1 MHEVHLEESD
11 FFPGI
16 QITRAEL
23 LGHLDYLN
31 QTQYIKAEF
40 TGNAYANQED
50 VPSAVEAKEFDFRVI
65 TLWLIRWASASLDY
79 LQSGR
84 THGKRP

>member
-11 FFPGI
+11 FFPGV

-50 VPSAVEAKEFDFRVI
+50 VPSAVEEER
-65 TLWLIRWASASLDY
+65 IRL
-79 LQSGR
+79 
-84 THGKRP
+84 

>member
-1 MHEVHLEESD
+1 MPIPIREDVVYTLLKKSPIPQGMHEVHLDESD

-16 QITRAEL
+16 QISRAEL

-40 TGNAYANQED
+40 TGNANQED
-50 VPSAVEAKEFDFRVI
+50 VPSAVEER
-65 TLWLIRWASASLDY
+65 IRL
-79 LQSGR
+79 
-84 THGKRP
+84 